1 MIDILN
7 IFSFLF
13 KGYWHEQSRAD
24 RDKYITVNWDNIPN
38 NPGVRFQFQKCG
50 HCDSQNGPYDFNSIM
65 HYGPKDWSINGQ
77 NTIDSKNGESFGY
90 ANGFSELDLKDINDF
105 YCGKL

>member
-1 MIDILN
+1 
-7 IFSFLF
+7 
-13 KGYWHEQSRAD
+13 
-24 RDKYITVNWDNIPN
+24 
-38 NPGVRFQFQKCG
+38 
-50 HCDSQNGPYDFNSIM
+50 M
-65 HYGPKDWSINGQ
+65 HYGPKDFSINGQ